1 MEALIEKYKGI
12 QPGLIVE
19 RELKKRN
26 LKKGPFALSLN
37 EYPQV
42 LNDITKGKRGLTTAL
57 SLKIDNAFG
66 LEEGT
71 MLVLQAYYEIKKE
84 RQKSN
89 SVDHPN
95 LSKLRKVL
103 FWDTD
108 ISKIDW
114 QRQYKAVIKRVF
126 ERGDKAEKQEIID
139 FYGDEKVASVIG
151 HSVTAD
157 DKLSILQNPSL
168 K

>member
-12 QPGLIVE
+12 QPGVILE

-26 LKKGPFALSLN
+26 LKKRPFALSLN

-42 LNDITKGKRGLTTAL
+42 LNDITKGKRGLTPAL
-57 SLKIDNAFG
+57 SLKIDDAFG

-71 MLVLQAYYEIKKE
+71 MLILQTYYEIKKE
-84 RQKSN
+84 RLKN
-89 SVDHPN
+89 SAAAHPD
-95 LSKLRKVL
+95 LSKLRKAL

-126 ERGDKAEKQEIID
+126 ERGDKSEKQEIID
-139 FYGDEKVASVIG
+139 FYGDEKVASVVG
-151 HSVTAD
+151 DAVTAD
-157 DKLSILQNPSL
+157 NKLLILQ
-168 K
+168 KDDV

>member
-1 MEALIEKYKGI
+1 METLIEKYKGI
-12 QPGLIVE
+12 QPGLILE

-57 SLKIDNAFG
+57 SLKIDDAFG

-84 RQKSN
+84 RQKNN
-89 SVDHPN
+89 SDNHPD
-95 LSKLRKVL
+95 LAKLRKVL

-108 ISKIDW
+108 IAKIDW
-114 QRQYKAVIKRVF
+114 QRQYKAIIKRVF
-126 ERGDKAEKQEIID
+126 ERGEKSEKQEIID
-139 FYGDEKVASVIG
+139 FYGDEKVTSVIG
-151 HSVTAD
+151 YPATAD
-157 DKLSILQNPSL
+157 DKLLILE
-168 K
+168 

>member
-12 QPGLIVE
+12 QPGVILE
-19 RELKKRN
+19 RELKKRS

-57 SLKIDNAFG
+57 SLKIDDAFG

-71 MLVLQAYYEIKKE
+71 MLVLQAYYEIKQE
-84 RQKSN
+84 RLKNN
-89 SVDHPN
+89 SGDHPD
-95 LSKLRKVL
+95 LSKLRKAL

-108 ISKIDW
+108 IAKIDW

-126 ERGDKAEKQEIID
+126 ERGDKAEKQEIIN

-151 HSVTAD
+151 RAVTAD
-157 DKLSILQNPSL
+157 DKLFILQNARL

>member
-12 QPGLIVE
+12 QPGLILE
-19 RELKKRN
+19 HELKKRK

-57 SLKIDNAFG
+57 SLKIDDAFG

-84 RQKSN
+84 RQKN
-89 SVDHPN
+89 NNYDHPD
-95 LSKLRKVL
+95 LSKLRKAL

-108 ISKIDW
+108 IAKID
-114 QRQYKAVIKRVF
+114 
-126 ERGDKAEKQEIID
+126 
-139 FYGDEKVASVIG
+139 
-151 HSVTAD
+151 
-157 DKLSILQNPSL
+157 
-168 K
+168 

>member
-1 MEALIEKYKGI
+1 METLIEKYKGI
-12 QPGLIVE
+12 QPGLILE
-19 RELKKRN
+19 RELKKRK

-42 LNDITKGKRGLTTAL
+42 LNDVTKGKRGLTPAL

-66 LEEGT
+66 FEHGT

-84 RQKSN
+84 EQKSN
-89 SVDHPN
+89 AGKHPD
-95 LSKLRKVL
+95 LSKLRKAL

-108 ISKIDW
+108 MGKIDW
-114 QRQYKAVIKRVF
+114 LRQYKAVIKRVF
-126 ERGDKAEKQEIID
+126 ERGDKTEKQEIID
-139 FYGDEKVASVIG
+139 FYGNEKVASVIG
-151 HSVTAD
+151 SNITSD
-157 DKLSILQNPSL
+157 DRLLLLQNS